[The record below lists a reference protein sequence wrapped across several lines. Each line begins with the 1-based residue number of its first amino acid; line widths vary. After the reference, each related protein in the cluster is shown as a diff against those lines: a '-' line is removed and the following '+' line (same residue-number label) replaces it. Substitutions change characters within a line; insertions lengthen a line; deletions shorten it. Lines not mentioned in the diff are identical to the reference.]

1 MKKCSSAFCRASNTV
16 LHVATVY
23 CLLLASASVAEAASS
38 QPPNIVVVLA
48 DDLGYADISLHGGRE
63 VSTPNIDSLANNGI
77 RCSNGY
83 VSCPY
88 CSPTRAGL
96 LTGRYQQRFG
106 HEFNPASP
114 RAGQGQGLALTE
126 KTLADHLKA
135 AGYTTGLVGKWHQ
148 GEEDRFHPLHRGFV
162 EFFGFLAGSHSYF
175 ETDDPTRGP
184 ILGGRQRAEFKGY
197 LTDVLAENAAAFV
210 ERNKQKPFFL
220 YLALNAVHTPM
231 HAPDRL
237 LQRFE
242 HISDVKRRT
251 HLAMTA
257 ALDEAVGSVLRQLRQ
272 AGLEERTLIFFLS
285 DNGGPTTKFAANASD
300 NGPLRGSKG
309 DTWEGGIRVPFVLQ
323 WKGHLAAGRVY
334 ERPVMALD
342 IAPTALAAAGV
353 KLKPKWKL
361 DGVDLLPFLQERKK
375 GDPHE
380 ALFWRFGSQ
389 MAIRQGDWK
398 LVRAS
403 RGLKEFEDIA
413 TEPML
418 FNLAADIGEQRDLAA
433 QSPGKVRDLQALW
446 DRWNRQ
452 LAAPRWPAT
461 SSGGDGKPVRP

>member
-1 MKKCSSAFCRASNTV
+1 MRRLPVTFCRASNTV
-16 LHVATVY
+16 LGVATVY
-23 CLLLASASVAEAASS
+23 GLLLASAIVVEASS
-38 QPPNIVVVLA
+38 SQTPNIVVLLA

-63 VSTPNIDSLANNGI
+63 VSTPNIDSLADNGI

-83 VSCPY
+83 VSGPY

-106 HEFNPASP
+106 HEFNPALLNQG
-114 RAGQGQGLALTE
+114 GQGQGLALAE
-126 KTLADHLKA
+126 KTLADRLKA
-135 AGYTTGLVGKWHQ
+135 AGYTTGLVGKWHL
-148 GEEDRFHPLHRGFV
+148 GEEDRFHPLKRGFV
-162 EFFGFLAGSHSYF
+162 EFFGFLTGSHSYF

-197 LTDVLAENAAAFV
+197 LTDVLAEKAAAFV

-220 YLALNAVHTPM
+220 YLAFNAVHTPM

-242 HISDVKRRT
+242 RISDMKRRT
-251 HLAMTA
+251 YLAMTA
-257 ALDEAVGSVLRQLRQ
+257 ALDEAVGTLLRQLRQ

-285 DNGGPTTKFAANASD
+285 DNGGPTTKFAANGSGNA
-300 NGPLRGSKG
+300 PLRGSKG
-309 DTWEGGIRVPFVLQ
+309 DTWEGGIRVPFLLQ
-323 WKGHLAAGRVY
+323 WKDHLAAGKIY
-334 ERPVMALD
+334 ERPVIALD

-353 KLKPKWKL
+353 KLKPEWKL
-361 DGVDLLPFLQERKK
+361 DGVDLLPFLQEKRKE
-375 GDPHE
+375 DPHE

-389 MAIRQGDWK
+389 MAVRQGDWK

-403 RGLKEFEDIA
+403 RGLKEYEDIT

-418 FNLAADIGEQRDLAA
+418 FNLAADIAEQRDLAA
-433 QSPGKVRDLQALW
+433 QSPGKARDLQALW

-461 SSGGDGKPVRP
+461 VGGKPVRP

>member
-1 MKKCSSAFCRASNTV
+1 MRRFPG
-16 LHVATVY
+16 TVY
-23 CLLLASASVAEAASS
+23 RPSNAVLYVGTVCWLLLASATVAGPSSS
-38 QPPNIVVVLA
+38 QLPNIVVLLA

-63 VSTPNIDSLANNGI
+63 VSTPNIDSLASNGV

-83 VSCPY
+83 VSGPY

-106 HEFNPASP
+106 HEFNPVLLNQGG
-114 RAGQGQGLALTE
+114 RGQGLDLTE
-126 KTLADHLKA
+126 KTLADRLKA
-135 AGYTTGLVGKWHQ
+135 AGYTTGLVGKWHL
-148 GEEDRFHPLHRGFV
+148 GEEDRFHPLKRGFV

-184 ILGGRQRAEFKGY
+184 ILGGRKRAEFKGY
-197 LTDVLAENAAAFV
+197 LTDVLAEKAAAFV

-220 YLALNAVHTPM
+220 YLAFNAVHTPM
-231 HAPDRL
+231 DAPARL

-242 HISDVKRRT
+242 HISDTKRRT
-251 HLAMTA
+251 YLAMTA
-257 ALDEAVGSVLRQLRQ
+257 ALDEAVGTLLRQLRQ

-285 DNGGPTTKFAANASD
+285 DNGGPTTKFASNGSGNA
-300 NGPLRGSKG
+300 PMRGSKG
-309 DTWEGGIRVPFVLQ
+309 DTWEGGIHVPFLLQ
-323 WKGHLAAGRVY
+323 WKGHLAAGKIY
-334 ERPVMALD
+334 ERPVIALD

-353 KLKPKWKL
+353 TLKPEWKL
-361 DGVDLLPFLQERKK
+361 DGIDLVPFLQEKK
-375 GDPHE
+375 KEDPHE

-403 RGLKEFEDIA
+403 RGLKEYEDIA

-418 FNLAADIGEQRDLAA
+418 FNLATDIAEQRDLAA

-452 LAAPRWPAT
+452 LEAPRWPAT
-461 SSGGDGKPVRP
+461 VGGKPIRP